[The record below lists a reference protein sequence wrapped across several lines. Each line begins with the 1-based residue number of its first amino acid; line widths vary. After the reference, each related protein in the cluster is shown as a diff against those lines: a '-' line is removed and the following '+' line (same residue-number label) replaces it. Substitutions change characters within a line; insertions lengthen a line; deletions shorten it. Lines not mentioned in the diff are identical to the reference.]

1 MGFINSLG
9 NFTVG
14 FFLFWVILASAVL
27 VILTVMSV
35 FESETPMMYILSSL
49 GIVFSLGLFLY
60 WLQEWNEPTHN
71 YNKMKVLD
79 KMLKEYVKNN

>member
-1 MGFINSLG
+1 MGFIDSLG
-9 NFTVG
+9 NFIVG
-14 FFLFWVILASAVL
+14 FFLFWVIFASAVL

-35 FESETPMMYILSSL
+35 FESETPMMYILSSF

-79 KMLKEYVKNN
+79 KMLKDYVKNL

>member
-9 NFTVG
+9 NFIVG
-14 FFLFWVILASAVL
+14 FFLFWIILASAVL

-35 FESETPMMYILSSL
+35 FESETPMMYILSSF

-60 WLQEWNEPTHN
+60 WLQEWNEPTHD

-79 KMLKEYVKNN
+79 KMLKEYVKNS